1 MLDSASLGRSF
12 GPYTVTVDEGQLRM
26 LADVLGDVGLCLPP
40 TFPTCYGLWANK
52 ALLAELDALGA
63 PLPRLLHGEQR
74 YSYHAPVAPGDTL
87 TAKPRIAGLEQKAGR
102 SGPFQLVTLETHWH
116 NQRGEL
122 AVVDTLVVVVRG

>member
-1 MLDSASLGRSF
+1 MLDPASLGRSF
-12 GPYTVTVDEGQLRM
+12 GPYTVAVDAGRLRM
-26 LADVLGDVGLCLPP
+26 LAEVVGDAGLGVPP
-40 TFPTCYGLWANK
+40 TFPTCYGLWANT

-74 YSYHAPVAPGDTL
+74 YSFHAPVAPGDTL
-87 TAKPRIAGLEQKAGR
+87 TAEPRIAGLEQKSGR
-102 SGPFQLVTLETHWH
+102 SGPFQLVTLETRWH

>member
-1 MLDSASLGRSF
+1 MLDPASLGRSF
-12 GPYTVTVDEGQLRM
+12 GPYTVSVDAGQLRM
-26 LADVLGDVGLCLPP
+26 LAEVVGDADLSIPP

-63 PLPRLLHGEQR
+63 SLPRLLHGEQR
-74 YSYHAPVAPGDTL
+74 YSFHAPVVSGDTL
-87 TAKPRIAGLEQKAGR
+87 TAEPRIAALEEKAGR
-102 SGPFQLVTLETHWH
+102 SGPFQLVTLETRWH